1 MRTSRGASHT
11 AGGGCPRAE
20 NRRSAPLDPCRDGW
34 DHAQV
39 TPTSN
44 SSSRLAWSLGGLTLA
59 ILPWVLTFLIL
70 GATR

>member
-1 MRTSRGASHT
+1 M
-11 AGGGCPRAE
+11 
-20 NRRSAPLDPCRDGW
+20 DPCRDGW

-59 ILPWVLTFLIL
+59 ILLAALTFLIL
-70 GATR
+70 GVM